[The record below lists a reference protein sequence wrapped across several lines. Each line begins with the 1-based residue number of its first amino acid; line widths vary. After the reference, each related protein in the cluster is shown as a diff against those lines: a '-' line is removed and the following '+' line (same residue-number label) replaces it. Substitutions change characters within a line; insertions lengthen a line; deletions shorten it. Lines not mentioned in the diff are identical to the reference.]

1 VPGRHA
7 GKLKGERM
15 DPVENIIMSLYA
27 RQPEEKEVSV
37 FERML
42 EQFVAHEQHEQE
54 FVSEYGN
61 IVKRL
66 DNPLVKFLLQLIIS
80 DEEKHHALVRTIA
93 SGFRKDLEWL
103 KEGADMP
110 RLGSVSQEQKDALLS
125 LTANF
130 IKAEEE
136 TISQFEGLMKQSEGY
151 RKGLPTLLI
160 KTIIHDSEK
169 HLMILNYIDE
179 RLREA

>member
-1 VPGRHA
+1 
-7 GKLKGERM
+7 M
-15 DPVENIIMSLYA
+15 DPVENLIMSLYA
-27 RQPEEKEVSV
+27 SQPDEREISV

-42 EQFVAHEQHEQE
+42 EQFVAHEQHEQV
-54 FVSEYGN
+54 FVKEYGK
-61 IVKRL
+61 IVKGL

-93 SGFRKDLEWL
+93 SGLRKDLEWL

-110 RLGSVSQEQKDALLS
+110 KLGSLSPDQRDELLS
-125 LTANF
+125 LTAEL

-136 TISQFEGLMKQSEGY
+136 TIGQFQALMRKSEGY

-169 HLMILNYIDE
+169 HLMILEYIDE
-179 RLREA
+179 RVRGA